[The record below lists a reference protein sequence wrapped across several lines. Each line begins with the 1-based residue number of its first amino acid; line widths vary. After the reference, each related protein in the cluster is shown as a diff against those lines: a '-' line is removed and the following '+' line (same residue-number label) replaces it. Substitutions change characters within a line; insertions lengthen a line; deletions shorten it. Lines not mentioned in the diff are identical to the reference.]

1 MAYPVQFK
9 MTDNSTGT
17 EVEGRTRFVLPSWVQ
32 SRTQFTIGYFARIW
46 CEEVATKY
54 FGTDDVSVALITV
67 NGINYA
73 Y

>member
-9 MTDNSTGT
+9 MKDNSTGT

-32 SRTQFTIGYFARIW
+32 SRTQLTISYFARIW
-46 CEEVATKY
+46 CEDVASKY
-54 FGTDDVSVALITV
+54 FGTDDVSVVLVSV
-67 NGINYA
+67 NGIGYE